1 MQTFTYKDVCGWA
14 PGSSVR
20 EFLRSD
26 WQGTALDLLRYDHMP
41 PKLRLMAVLRPE
53 MVTTF
58 CLRMFA
64 VQSARRVRC
73 LADDVRSDAAI
84 DAAFKYAY
92 DEIELPELDAAAELG
107 FQAWQE
113 AHELSLQPWES
124 TEARWMSEARC
135 AAYKAA
141 NESAAIAAWMAA
153 LSAVEA
159 EVLSSSWPSE
169 QVRLRERRIQVQL
182 LISIIEADE
191 DMWTQLFD
199 KDDKL

>member
-1 MQTFTYKDVCGWA
+1 
-14 PGSSVR
+14 
-20 EFLRSD
+20 
-26 WQGTALDLLRYDHMP
+26 
-41 PKLRLMAVLRPE
+41 
-53 MVTTF
+53 
-58 CLRMFA
+58 
-64 VQSARRVRC
+64 
-73 LADDVRSDAAI
+73 LADDVLSDAAI

>member
-1 MQTFTYKDVCGWA
+1 MQTFTYQDVCGWT

-26 WQGTALDLLRYDHMP
+26 WQGTVLDLLRYDHMP
-41 PKLRLMAVLRPE
+41 PKLRLALALRPK
-53 MVTTF
+53 VVDVF

-64 VQSARRVRC
+64 VQSARRVCC

-84 DAAFKYAY
+84 DAAFKYAHN
-92 DEIELPELDAAAELG
+92 EIDLPELDEAAELG
-107 FQAWQE
+107 FQAWAE
-113 AHELSLQPWES
+113 THELSLQPWGDARAGWMA
-124 TEARWMSEARC
+124 EARN
-135 AAYKAA
+135 AAYRATD
-141 NESAAIAAWMAA
+141 ESAVMAAWMAA

-159 EVLSSSWPSE
+159 EVLCSGLPPE

-199 KDDKL
+199 KDSKL